1 MKVKIEI
8 DCGDSPLSREKGD
21 EVIRILKRYVEC
33 YTLDIC
39 GITRSLF
46 DEHGKRVGGAWIE
59 Q

>member
-8 DCGDSPLSREKGD
+8 DCNKDYFSHQTGD
-21 EVIRILKRYVEC
+21 EVIRILERYVES
-33 YTLDIC
+33 YKLDN